1 MLDGSQAGRLTYH
14 VMIKRKD
21 DSDSGSRSPVAE
33 QIRSWIR
40 RRKLRPG
47 DRLPTHDELS
57 DQLGIGLRRLRE
69 GLSVLEHQGLIETRA
84 KAGTLVRQPAVENLS
99 APVAWHLDAAG
110 CQFEDLVRARAHLE
124 SGAAAEAAER
134 RTARDLLVILDALEA
149 LEQATAA
156 GRDDRREEQAF
167 HLAILEAAHNSALAT
182 FSQLI
187 SLQLAR
193 VPGVP
198 RSRRRR
204 ATYTAEHRAIYEA
217 IERRDA
223 TAARER
229 MFEHIAGQ
237 LAEQG

>member
-1 MLDGSQAGRLTYH
+1 
-14 VMIKRKD
+14 MIKQKNGIR
-21 DSDSGSRSPVAE
+21 SGAGLSVAE
-33 QIRSWIR
+33 LIRNWIR

-57 DQLGIGLRRLRE
+57 AQLGVGLRRLRE
-69 GLSVLEHQGLIETRA
+69 GLSVLEHQGLIETRS

-156 GRDDRREEQAF
+156 SRDDRREEQAF
-167 HLAILEAAHNSALAT
+167 HQAILAAAHNSALAT

-204 ATYTAEHRAIYEA
+204 ATYTAEHRSIYEA

-223 TAARER
+223 PAARER
-229 MFEHIAGQ
+229 MFEHILGQ

>member
-1 MLDGSQAGRLTYH
+1 
-14 VMIKRKD
+14 MIKQKNGGRR
-21 DSDSGSRSPVAE
+21 GAGLPVAE
-33 QIRSWIR
+33 QIRNWIR

-47 DRLPTHDELS
+47 DRMPTHDELS
-57 DQLGIGLRRLRE
+57 AQLGIGLRRLRE

-84 KAGTLVRQPAVENLS
+84 KAGTLVRQPAVERLS

-156 GRDDRREEQAF
+156 SRDDRREEQAF
-167 HLAILEAAHNSALAT
+167 HLAILAAAHNSALAT

-187 SLQLAR
+187 SLQLTR
-193 VPGVP
+193 VPGVL

-204 ATYTAEHRAIYEA
+204 AAYTAEHRAIYEA

-223 TAARER
+223 NAARER
-229 MFEHIAGQ
+229 MFAHVVCQ
-237 LAEQG
+237 LAEHG